1 MNDITIL
8 SMDFEDSI
16 KKFIDKKFEIDNL
29 RILFPN
35 FLLREDVLDLLD
47 KYCTV
52 VYYPLLGEENNGFR
66 LKEVPL
72 ADGTLRDFVFIN
84 TAQAMEKQL
93 FTAAH
98 ELGHIWN
105 VDEFVIG
112 DLAIQDSYDLREH
125 IINRFA
131 AALLMPADEFRAS
144 VKIGLGE
151 LGNPET
157 KTITYANLLKLIVVL
172 MNQFFVPM
180 KSVVFR
186 LVELGFFRREM
197 AKALFGH
204 KTIPAKEIEKRIAGL
219 AKELGYTKLL
229 QPSMK
234 KWIESL
240 SEFLDIAEKDNLVSP
255 NKIRVM
261 REKFELTLTAAVTP
275 EMNNVVPLT
284 AQEG

>member
-131 AALLMPADEFRAS
+131 APCRRSAW
-144 VKIGLGE
+144 
-151 LGNPET
+151 
-157 KTITYANLLKLIVVL
+157 
-172 MNQFFVPM
+172 
-180 KSVVFR
+180 
-186 LVELGFFRREM
+186 GFLSR
-197 AKALFGH
+197 
-204 KTIPAKEIEKRIAGL
+204 IPLRH
-219 AKELGYTKLL
+219 
-229 QPSMK
+229 P
-234 KWIESL
+234 
-240 SEFLDIAEKDNLVSP
+240 
-255 NKIRVM
+255 RV
-261 REKFELTLTAAVTP
+261 
-275 EMNNVVPLT
+275 
-284 AQEG
+284 